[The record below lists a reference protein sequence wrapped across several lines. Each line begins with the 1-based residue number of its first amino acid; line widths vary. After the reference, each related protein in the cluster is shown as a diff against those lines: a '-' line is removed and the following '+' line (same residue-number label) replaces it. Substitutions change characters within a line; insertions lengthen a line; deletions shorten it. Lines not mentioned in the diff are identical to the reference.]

1 MKTSIDGQ
9 ISGMQR
15 VEAYMSKNCHA
26 LGRNMGLRQQEA
38 DYLLIQV
45 RSALSSLEFLRDHR
59 DLIRDA
65 VRAAKEL
72 DAAAPRE

>member
-1 MKTSIDGQ
+1 MSADVEHQ
-9 ISGMQR
+9 IKAVKMLAQR
-15 VEAYMSKNCHA
+15 V
-26 LGRNMGLRQQEA
+26 
-38 DYLLIQV
+38 
-45 RSALSSLEFLRDHR
+45 SALCKHMGCTPPQTIYIKEGVEQALKSLEFLRNHR

>member
-9 ISGMQR
+9 ISAAQR
-15 VEAYMSKNCHA
+15 IETHLSKNCHA
-26 LGRNMGLRQQEA
+26 IGRNMGLRPQEA
-38 DYLLIQV
+38 DYLLVQF
-45 RSALSSLEFLRDHR
+45 RACLASLEFLRDHR